1 MKLVDKGMKFVKD
14 FCNDDETCVMIVF
27 VVIGFMLCYLF
38 KNQISG
44 FANLGDL
51 SDMEHSFMEKIG
63 HPIEDTGPGP
73 TQERVVVPDRKPIG
87 IELKPRKP
95 EPTPSMKNQLQVMAA
110 KPQVERGSMAQQV
123 PGLLIQDASIFKPFD
138 EVWNPGFMP
147 LDMVFKG
154 VPPGPMGQMGPKPM
168 GPMGPMGPK
177 PMGPMGP
184 KPMGPMG
191 PDRPMRPSAGQ
202 GGSGAA
208 ASEDVSLVLLYA
220 PWCGHSKKMLPDY
233 ERVKSEFHGKVING
247 KKINVLMYDSDVD
260 KDKVKEYGVKGFPS
274 LFLEKD
280 GKRESFPH
288 RTYDKIADFLNNL

>member
-1 MKLVDKGMKFVKD
+1 MKLVDKGIKFVKD

-63 HPIEDTGPGP
+63 HPIEDTVSGP
-73 TQERVVVPDRKPIG
+73 TQDRVVVPDRKPIG

-95 EPTPSMKNQLQVMAA
+95 EPTPSMKTQLQVMAA
-110 KPQVERGSMAQQV
+110 KPPVERGSMAQQV

-154 VPPGPMGQMGPKPM
+154 VPPGPGSMGQMGPKPMGPKPMGPKPM
-168 GPMGPMGPK
+168 GPMGPMGP
-177 PMGPMGP
+177 
-184 KPMGPMG
+184 
-191 PDRPMRPSAGQ
+191 DRPMRPSPDQ

>member
-1 MKLVDKGMKFVKD
+1 MKLVDKGIKFVKD

-73 TQERVVVPDRKPIG
+73 TQDRVVVPDRKPIG
-87 IELKPRKP
+87 IELKSRTKP
-95 EPTPSMKNQLQVMAA
+95 EPTPSMKTQLQVMAA
-110 KPQVERGSMAQQV
+110 KPPVERGSMAQQV
-123 PGLLIQDASIFKPFD
+123 PGLLIQDASIFRPFD

-154 VPPGPMGQMGPKPM
+154 VPPGPGSMGQ
-168 GPMGPMGPK
+168 
-177 PMGPMGP
+177 MGP

-191 PDRPMRPSAGQ
+191 PDRPMRPSPDQ